1 MWLPGPTRAVLLS
14 TLVIGL
20 LVVFAVYAALDV
32 SRDVRVIY
40 EAEPYHPVVHGPV
53 DVPLLPT
60 PPSRRLLEMD
70 PPDEVKS
77 VVEKHVRDRQ
87 SAFYNEMMAFKK
99 AKNFC
104 EETKKVFTLGDG
116 MPQQATYSFSLFMK
130 ERAPEGMFRRFVIV
144 RQFYDAEYEYDWK
157 NPPTIPMPRRVDLL
171 PPNIRTQFAARQKLW
186 RAAFTHF
193 FTDRDGGMPL
203 HALFNEWQTRGD
215 AIKLA
220 YGYNDDSLL
229 DDLPHTPW

>member
-14 TLVIGL
+14 TLVVGL

-60 PPSRRLLEMD
+60 QPSRRLLEMD
-70 PPDEVKS
+70 PPEEVMS
-77 VVEKHVRDRQ
+77 VVIKHTRDRQ
-87 SAFYNEMMAFKK
+87 SAFHNEMMAFTR

-104 EETKKVFTLGDG
+104 EETKKVFTVGDG
-116 MPQQATYSFSLFMK
+116 MPRQATYSFSLFMK
-130 ERAPEGMFRRFVIV
+130 DRAPKGMFRRFVTV
-144 RQFYDAEYEYDWK
+144 RQFYDAEYESDWK
-157 NPPTIPMPRRVDLL
+157 NPPTIPMPRRGDLL
-171 PPNIRTQFAARQKLW
+171 PPNILNQFATQQKLW

-193 FTDRDGGMPL
+193 FTDTDGGMPL
-203 HALFNEWQTRGD
+203 HELFNEWQTRGD
-215 AIKLA
+215 AIKRA
-220 YGYNDDSLL
+220 WGFNNDSLL

>member
-40 EAEPYHPVVHGPV
+40 EAEPYHPAVHGPV

-60 PPSRRLLEMD
+60 QPSRHEMTY
-70 PPDEVKS
+70 PPKEVLS
-77 VVEKHVRDRQ
+77 VVGKHVVDTQ
-87 SAFYNEMMAFKK
+87 SAFYNEMAAFKEGK
-99 AKNFC
+99 DFC
-104 EETKKVFTLGDG
+104 EETKRSFTLGDG
-116 MPQQATYSFSLFMK
+116 APRQVTYHFSLFMK
-130 ERAPEGMFRRFVIV
+130 DRAPQGVYRRFLTA
-144 RQFYDAEYEYDWK
+144 RHFYDAEYESDWK
-157 NPPTIPMPRRVDLL
+157 NPPTIPTPRRADLL
-171 PPNIRTQFAARQKLW
+171 PPNIHQFAARQKLW

-193 FTDRDGGMPL
+193 FTNRDGSMPL
-203 HALFNEWQTRGD
+203 HALFNEWQTRGA
-215 AIKLA
+215 AIKVA
-220 YGYNDDSLL
+220 YGFNDDSLL